1 MRKICEVENCNYPVF
16 SKKKCKFHQ
25 EKKPIRKISSK
36 GKIRLEDKKAL
47 IEEDKILYQDI
58 WDNPQEKYH
67 NHYCYECGKGL
78 SEPLMLYFHHLLY
91 KEHYPQFRHLIKNI
105 AIICGDCHTQTH
117 RDIDKTPK
125 IKELTNNLKEELL

>member
-1 MRKICEVENCNYPVF
+1 MKTCEVENCKYPVF

-25 EKKPIRKISSK
+25 ERKPIKKVSDK
-36 GKIRLEDKKAL
+36 GKIKMKEKKNFTELDKLFYQRLWESP
-47 IEEDKILYQDI
+47 EEEYQ
-58 WDNPQEKYH
+58 

-78 SEPLMLYFHHLLY
+78 SEPLILYFHHLIY
-91 KEHYPQFRHLIKNI
+91 KEHYPQFRYLVKNI

-125 IKELTNNLKEELL
+125 LKELTNNLKELLL